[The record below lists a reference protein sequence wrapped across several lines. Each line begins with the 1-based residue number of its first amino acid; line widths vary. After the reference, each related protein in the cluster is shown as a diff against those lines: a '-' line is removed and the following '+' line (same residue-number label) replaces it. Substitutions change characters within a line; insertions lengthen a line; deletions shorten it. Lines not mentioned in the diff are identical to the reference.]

1 MDSTAV
7 EKVEPGS
14 VAEVVQRVLASRVTC
29 LDFGSKSLP
38 AGAIERAVQAAIA
51 APNHRLTEPWRFVRV
66 GVDTREALAKVQAR
80 LKDKGRTPSAATLER
95 AREKLLAPA
104 ELIVVC
110 CTRHADPGVEHEDYA
125 AAACAVQN
133 LCLSLWSEGIG
144 SKWGTGG
151 VTTDAETYQLL
162 AVNPEVQTIIGFL
175 SVGYPASEGGATKPP
190 RKLGVSDVLRDVP

>member
-66 GVDTREALAKVQAR
+66 GVDTREALCQGSGAPEGQRPHPECGYAGAR
-80 LKDKGRTPSAATLER
+80 P
-95 AREKLLAPA
+95 REAP
-104 ELIVVC
+104 
-110 CTRHADPGVEHEDYA
+110 
-125 AAACAVQN
+125 
-133 LCLSLWSEGIG
+133 
-144 SKWGTGG
+144 GT
-151 VTTDAETYQLL
+151 D
-162 AVNPEVQTIIGFL
+162 
-175 SVGYPASEGGATKPP
+175 
-190 RKLGVSDVLRDVP
+190 